1 MFRLAEQHHTCG
13 LQQVGGER
21 MVRDRIGGDLL
32 FTLLAQLRFPLP
44 VPAMQAVGMYGHV
57 FANAGNLVQLTGGSQ
72 SLEQSFRG
80 FGRGFRWSAVRA
92 LSLWLSLH
100 RDCLQIAP
108 LRVCCK
114 LQ

>member
-1 MFRLAEQHHTCG
+1 MT
-13 LQQVGGER
+13 
-21 MVRDRIGGDLL
+21 RDRIGGDLL

-80 FGRGFRWSAVRA
+80 FGRGFRWSVVRP
-92 LSLWLSLH
+92 LSLWLSLS
-100 RDCLQIAP
+100 RSCLCTAP
-108 LRVCCK
+108 LK
-114 LQ
+114 GMLQAAMGAALLPLAALSWKT